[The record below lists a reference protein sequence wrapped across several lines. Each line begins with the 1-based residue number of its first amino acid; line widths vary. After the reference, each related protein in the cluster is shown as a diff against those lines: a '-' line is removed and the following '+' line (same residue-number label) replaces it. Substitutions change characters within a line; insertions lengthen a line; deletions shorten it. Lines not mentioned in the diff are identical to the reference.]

1 MKNIESY
8 ESFLNEAEEA
18 SPMEME
24 AGAEMEMVDK
34 FDPEAAKKA
43 QADYAKKTG
52 SGTSDKSK
60 TGLNFP
66 NIKAVFGRQDY
77 QFRIAIAQALFLA
90 GKNLFPTNSYHA
102 PNAQEVDLKNEGCTM
117 TYYIGEADQNEAL
130 KKVTVK
136 QLEAIKGLAAV
147 VYLDFKKFS
156 GGSFG
161 LYGGKYRYEYTLN
174 QVRNFPEVKTAT
186 MLLKSAG

>member
-1 MKNIESY
+1 MNHITKFEFYNP
-8 ESFLNEAEEA
+8 LNEAEGDA
-18 SPMEME
+18 PS
-24 AGAEMEMVDK
+24 AAAEMEMVDK

-52 SGTSDKSK
+52 SGTTDKSK

-102 PNAQEVDLKNEGCTM
+102 PNTQEVDLKNEGCTM